1 MINSH
6 AKVITIPSISYFF
19 KMSFPIFAKANVSEV
34 PKMRDN
40 AVIKLTSPKP
50 KAVAILPTTITANVV
65 FAKS

>member
-1 MINSH
+1 
-6 AKVITIPSISYFF
+6 
-19 KMSFPIFAKANVSEV
+19 MSFPILAKAHVIDV
-34 PKMRDN
+34 PNMSDK